1 MLRSRPRRVRVT
13 RELGGVKK
21 FLFFF
26 LSNCLVIVFTLRLVQ
41 TLAKIRN
48 EPENN
53 ALNLCIV
60 VVVIVWHCVLK

>member
-1 MLRSRPRRVRVT
+1 MLRSRPRRVRLT
-13 RELGGVKK
+13 WELGGVKK
-21 FLFFF
+21 FVFFF
-26 LSNCLVIVFTLRLVQ
+26 FSNCLVIVFTLRLVQ

-60 VVVIVWHCVLK
+60 VVVVLHCVLK